1 MMNCKN
7 YVRNINLTIF
17 QMMGLVGAFYVM
29 MVSMMVSIS
38 QIIVWIF

>member
-7 YVRNINLTIF
+7 YVRNITLTSF
-17 QMMGLVGAFYVM
+17 QMMRLAGAFYVM
-29 MVSMMVSIS
+29 MVPMMVSIS